1 MAKLAPTSIKYIIK
15 AHIRAN
21 GIVEKPDVIGAVF
34 GQTEGLLGPEL
45 DLRELQKT
53 GRIGR
58 IEVKIKSSQGKSEG
72 EIIIPSSLDS
82 AETALIAATLE
93 TIERIGPCDAT
104 IELKSVE
111 DARAIK
117 REYAIDRAK
126 DILRNYMNKGVPD
139 LSEISDKIR
148 EEVKAFEVTNYKGLP
163 CGPNIMDSDE
173 IILVEGRADVVNLL
187 KHNIKN
193 AIAIGGTS
201 IPDTIVNLTKE
212 KITTLFIDG
221 DRGGK
226 LIAKEILQ
234 RADVDYIVSAPEGK
248 EVEELTKKEIYK
260 ALRDKITAEQ
270 FKLEEKITTVK
281 KEGRTSQ
288 KGRSKASIRL
298 SPEQKKLFVNTL
310 EDLVGTRAACIF
322 DENNDLLGKVPVKE
336 LANTLKTIENPH
348 TIIFDGRVDR
358 KLAMLAKQRRVKFL
372 VGMEKDSVYFPPL
385 KILSKADLE

>member
-15 AHIRAN
+15 ARIKAN

-58 IEVKIKSSQGKSEG
+58 IEVNIKSSQGKSEG

-104 IELKSVE
+104 IELESVE

-117 REYAIDRAK
+117 RQYAIDRAK
-126 DILRNYMNKGVPD
+126 DILRNYMSKGIPD
-139 LSEISDKIR
+139 LSEISEKIK
-148 EEVKAFEVTNYKGLP
+148 EEVKSYEITNYKGLP

-173 IILVEGRADVVNLL
+173 IIIVEGRADVINLL
-187 KHNIKN
+187 KHGIKN
-193 AIAIGGTS
+193 AIAVGGTS
-201 IPDTIVNLTKE
+201 IPDIIVNLTKE
-212 KITTLFIDG
+212 KITTLFVDG

-234 RADVDYIVSAPEGK
+234 KADVDYIATAPEGK
-248 EVEELTKKEIYK
+248 EVEELSKKEIYK
-260 ALRDKITAEQ
+260 SLRDKITAEQ
-270 FKLEEKITTVK
+270 FRLEEKIPKGVK
-281 KEGRTSQ
+281 VERTSSRERRQ
-288 KGRSKASIRL
+288 SGVRL
-298 SPEQKKLFVNTL
+298 RPEQRDFFINAL

-322 DENNDLLGKVPVKE
+322 DENGDLLGKVPTKE
-336 LANTLKTIENPH
+336 LENTLKTIENPH
-348 TIIFDGRVDR
+348 TIIFDGKIDR
-358 KLAMLAKQRRVKFL
+358 KLAMLAKQKGVKFL
-372 VGMEKDSVYFPPL
+372 VGMEKDKAYFPPL
-385 KILSKADLE
+385 KTISKGDLE